1 MDESARIARFV
12 AYRKLMEKLPEA
24 AGSKKKPES
33 CEVCEYYQ
41 PDWKYRKCYLV
52 QCAYG
57 KAGDVFHMSANVR
70 RTCYGEG

>member
-1 MDESARIARFV
+1 MDESVRIARFM

-24 AGSKKKPES
+24 AGSRKKPEN

-41 PDWKYRKCYLV
+41 PDWKYRKCYLI

-57 KAGDVFHMSANVR
+57 KTGDVFHMGVNGR
-70 RTCYGEG
+70 RTCYGEA